1 MERQIGQVTHYYNR
15 IGVAVLNLDGGLKV
29 GDAIRIRGRH
39 TDFTQT
45 VESMEIEHQKVELAG
60 PGADVAL
67 KVAQTVRD
75 GDTVYQVKEE

>member
-1 MERQIGQVTHYYNR
+1 MERQIGQVTHYYNH
-15 IGVAVLNLDGGLKV
+15 IGVAVLNLDQGLKV
-29 GDAIRIRGRH
+29 GDMIRVRGRH

-67 KVAQTVRD
+67 KVAQRVRD
-75 GDTVYQVKEE
+75 GDTVYSVVAE